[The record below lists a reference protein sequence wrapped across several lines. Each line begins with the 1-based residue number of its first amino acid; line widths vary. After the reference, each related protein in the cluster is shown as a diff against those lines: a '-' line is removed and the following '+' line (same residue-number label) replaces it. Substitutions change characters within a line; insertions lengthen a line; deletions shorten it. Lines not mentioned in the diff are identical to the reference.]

1 MTFENSIWL
10 QITPLLILIAAA
22 LFFYGARRRD
32 GLLGQFAAAR
42 LIGQL
47 TTKASTKRLWIK
59 SLCILVALA
68 SIGLALAQP
77 QYGVEWSERKVR
89 GLDLVF
95 VLDSSK
101 SMLATDLRPNRLA
114 RAKLAVVDLI
124 EQLESDRIGLV
135 AFAGRAF
142 LQTPPTLDYAA
153 FRESLDALGPSTMS
167 RGGSDLGNALREAE
181 KAFPPDNNFKAII
194 LLTDGED
201 LGGDAIDAAQE
212 LAANAIK
219 VYSIG
224 IGTPAG
230 EILRIRNRFGSETI
244 VRDQAG
250 NPVLTKLDEE
260 ALRQISQ
267 ITDGSYSRL
276 SAQSLATLYSSVL
289 AILPRAER
297 EAELQERRIE
307 RFQWLLAPAVI
318 LLILEML
325 TRRRGRSSIPSAVL
339 LAGLGLAL
347 GLPQPAVAQV
357 EPASEPTSNAP
368 DHCYNHAYQAL
379 QAGDLQ
385 SAQALYQN
393 TIRHSDNLTLQAN
406 ALYNSALIDD
416 QLARK
421 SYEAGELKPALKK
434 MQSAQAGF
442 ESVLEIDPEDPAAAA
457 DLAQV
462 TAARKMIEQI
472 IQQQEKEQDQQQQD
486 QQQQEQDQQ
495 PGEDSES
502 NNSDSQGQQT
512 PADSQAEQNDE
523 PADSQA
529 EQNDEPA
536 DSDSARTEDQASQ
549 AASEDAPQDE
559 STNNPTSNQAV
570 PPTEDSPASAPA
582 EAQAGNAA
590 EAQAAMNEAE
600 AQALLDSLRG
610 GERILPLAAPRDS
623 QNTND
628 LRDW

>member
-1 MTFENSIWL
+1 MTFENPIWL
-10 QITPLLILIAAA
+10 QITPLLILIATA
-22 LFFYGARRRD
+22 LFFYGARKRD

-42 LIGQL
+42 LIEKL
-47 TTKASTKRLWIK
+47 TAQASPKRLWIK

-114 RAKLAVVDLI
+114 RAKLAVLDLI

-135 AFAGRAF
+135 AFSGRAF

-153 FRESLDALGPSTMS
+153 FRESLDALDPSTMS

-181 KAFPPDNNFKAII
+181 KAFPADNNFKAII

-212 LAANAIK
+212 LAASAIK

-230 EILRIRNRFGSETI
+230 EILRIRNRFGSEAF

-260 ALRQISQ
+260 ALLQISQ
-267 ITDGSYSRL
+267 ITGGSYSRL

-297 EAELQERRIE
+297 EAERQERRIE

-325 TRRRGRSSIPSAVL
+325 TRRRGRSSIQTAVL

-347 GLPQPAVAQV
+347 GLPQPAVAQI
-357 EPASEPTSNAP
+357 EPTSEPTPDAP
-368 DHCYNHAYQAL
+368 DRCYNNAYQAL
-379 QAGDLQ
+379 QAGDLLA
-385 SAQALYQN
+385 AQALYQN
-393 TIRHSDNLTLQAN
+393 TIRHSDDLTLQAN

-421 SYEAGELKPALKK
+421 SYETGELKPALEK
-434 MQSAQAGF
+434 MQSAEVGF
-442 ESVLEIDPEDPAAAA
+442 ESVLEIDPEDLAAAA

-472 IQQQEKEQDQQQQD
+472 IQQQEQQQS
-486 QQQQEQDQQ
+486 
-495 PGEDSES
+495 EDSES
-502 NNSDSQGQQT
+502 NNSDSQDQQT

-529 EQNDEPA
+529 DENDEPA
-536 DSDSARTEDQASQ
+536 DPDSAHAEDQASQ
-549 AASEDAPQDE
+549 AASENDPQDE

-570 PPTEDSPASAPA
+570 PPTENSPSSAQA
-582 EAQAGNAA
+582 EAQAGNPA
-590 EAQAAMNEAE
+590 EAQAAMSEAE

-628 LRDW
+628 RRDW